1 MKFRKYAEDWLN
13 NNLKLQY
20 SILDHFASVRPATL
34 ERRPFV
40 GFHPLHPKM
49 GILNGLGTKGC
60 SLAPYFGKQLVDKIK
75 DEGNINPLADIN
87 RFGRILTRL
96 I

>member
-1 MKFRKYAEDWLN
+1 
-13 NNLKLQY
+13 
-20 SILDHFASVRPATL
+20 
-34 ERRPFV
+34 
-40 GFHPLHPKM
+40 M

-96 I
+96 T